1 MEQATFN
8 LIDAINCSGIDN
20 SLWGCSQ
27 GIESTKHHF
36 GTIEDMA
43 LERMFI
49 YVYRDE
55 DNTSFIPKTTPSL
68 TLTLE
73 EWGRGYL
80 IFITSNNPGRFIP
93 PHNTFAT

>member
-20 SLWGCSQ
+20 SVWGCSQ
-27 GIESTKHHF
+27 GIKSTKHHF

-73 EWGRGYL
+73 EEWGSGSLDIYY
-80 IFITSNNPGRFIP
+80 I
-93 PHNTFAT
+93 

>member
-1 MEQATFN
+1 MEQTTFN

-20 SLWGCSQ
+20 SVWGCLQ
-27 GIESTKHHF
+27 GIESTKQHF

-55 DNTSFIPKTTPSL
+55 ENNSFIPKTTPSL

-73 EWGRGYL
+73 EEWGSGSLDIYY
-80 IFITSNNPGRFIP
+80 I
-93 PHNTFAT
+93 